1 MSYQATKEHCNLDL
15 WLLDSGC
22 NNHMTG
28 NKSLFS
34 SLDSSVVTNIKLG
47 DDSLVPAKGKG
58 IIPVLSNQNEK
69 MSIHEVFYVPHLTV
83 NLISIGQL
91 LQNKYDVRFH
101 DTYCAIYDKPP
112 SKRLIANVEMTKNR
126 IFPLI
131 IRSANLP
138 HPVVHTV
145 SSQDQSWLW
154 HYRFGDIPFKSLHLL
169 HKQSMVKGLPVI
181 HKQSSTCEDCI
192 TGKHHKDSFPTSTS

>member
-1 MSYQATKEHCNLDL
+1 MVFLSYQATQEHCSLDL

-22 NNHMTG
+22 SNHMTG

-34 SLDSSVVTNIKLG
+34 SLDSTVIMNIKLG

-58 IIPVLSNQNEK
+58 IVPVLSNQNEK

-112 SKRLIANVEMTKNR
+112 SKRL
-126 IFPLI
+126 
-131 IRSANLP
+131 
-138 HPVVHTV
+138 
-145 SSQDQSWLW
+145 
-154 HYRFGDIPFKSLHLL
+154 
-169 HKQSMVKGLPVI
+169 
-181 HKQSSTCEDCI
+181 
-192 TGKHHKDSFPTSTS
+192 